1 MIIDNGKGSRSNK
14 SNRRSSAFKY
24 IREKKIRNL
33 NIAVRAKNGKLIN
46 VYGNANERNLE

>member
-1 MIIDNGKGSRSNK
+1 MEKVAEATKVTEDLPHSNIFE
-14 SNRRSSAFKY
+14 RR
-24 IREKKIRNL
+24 KKIRNL